1 MSSPQPAPAAPVAV
15 PTDDLLLPPKGGGRP
30 AADPPADH
38 PSADDAQAARPSASA
53 WRELR
58 SRPLVIACTA
68 VLVLMALMAAVPD
81 PFVALLTHDSGRC
94 ELADSRVGPSL
105 DHPFGFD
112 LQGCDYLAQV
122 VRGSRPS
129 LVIGLAVTAGALTL
143 SVLLGLLAGYH
154 GGWVDALVSRVTD
167 VFFGLPFV
175 LGATVVLVAFPDH
188 GLGAMTLVLVALGW
202 TTMTRVM
209 RAQVIGVKDA
219 DYVQASRSSGAG
231 PIRLMRRHLL
241 PNAITPVVVVAML
254 NVGNVISGEAT
265 LDFLGVGLQYPAL
278 SWGLQLN
285 AAQAYFLDFPHL
297 LAFPA
302 LFLSA
307 TVLSFILLGDAVRDA
322 YDPKLR

>member
-1 MSSPQPAPAAPVAV
+1 MSSPHPPS
-15 PTDDLLLPPKGGGRP
+15 PTGDLLLP
-30 AADPPADH
+30 AADPDADAPPQGPPASLSRD
-38 PSADDAQAARPSASA
+38 A
-53 WRELR
+53 WRQLR
-58 SRPLVIACTA
+58 SRPLVWACLAVIA
-68 VLVLMALMAAVPD
+68 LIGLMATAPGL
-81 PFVALLTHDSGRC
+81 FTALLTDDDGRC
-94 ELADSRVGPSL
+94 ELARSKLGPTGG
-105 DHPFGFD
+105 HPFGYD

-129 LVIGLAVTAGALTL
+129 LLAGIAVTAGALL
-143 SVLLGLLAGYH
+143 VSVVLGLAAGFY
-154 GGWVDALVSRVTD
+154 GGWVDSLLSRATEVA
-167 VFFGLPFV
+167 FGLPFV
-175 LGATVVLVAFPDH
+175 LGATVILVAFPRH

-202 TTMTRVM
+202 STMTRVM
-209 RAQVIGVKDA
+209 RSQAIAVRDA
-219 DYVQASRSSGAG
+219 DYVRAARMAGAR
-231 PIRLMRRHLL
+231 PARLMLRHVL

-265 LDFLGVGLQYPAL
+265 LDFLGVGLQYPQV

-285 AAQAYFLDFPHL
+285 TAQSYFLDHPHL